1 MIELTPKER
10 DLIKGLLMG
19 MTMRGTI
26 QDLPNAIQEV
36 LTLIKKLDELN
47 FEEVPARITRKE
59 ETESETAASI

>member
-1 MIELTPKER
+1 MLELTPKER
-10 DLIKGLLMG
+10 DLIKQLLLG
-19 MTMRGTI
+19 MQMRGTI

-59 ETESETAASI
+59 ETE

>member
-10 DLIKGLLMG
+10 DLIKQLLVN
-19 MTMRGTI
+19 MTMKGTI

-47 FEEVPARITRKE
+47 FEEVPDRITRKE
-59 ETESETAASI
+59 ETE